1 MSFDG
6 KDYQVLYDNGHR
18 EEYRATEMARM
29 VLPPELEQVHVGSRV
44 AVLWDDE
51 EYYEATVMQEVANET
66 RNVRFIS
73 NTTTETESGS
83 IFVTTSSGA
92 YIESLSI
99 VGEES

>member
-51 EYYEATVMQEVANET
+51 EYYEATVMQE
-66 RNVRFIS
+66 RNKKRPLYL
-73 NTTTETESGS
+73 EYDDGD
-83 IFVTTSSGA
+83 
-92 YIESLSI
+92 
-99 VGEES
+99 GEWVDLRHHKFRRIY